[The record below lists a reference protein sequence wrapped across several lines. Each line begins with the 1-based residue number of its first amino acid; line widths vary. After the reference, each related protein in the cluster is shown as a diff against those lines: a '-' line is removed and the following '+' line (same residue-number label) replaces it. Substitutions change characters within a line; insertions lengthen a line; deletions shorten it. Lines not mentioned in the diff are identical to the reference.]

1 MKELRKKLISNRY
14 GELYGL
20 SKKMEKIKERYF
32 ERLNVFKRNS
42 FSYNKNI
49 LNLRY
54 GELYGLLDSM
64 RILDII
70 SYGEYCHL
78 IKELDS
84 IYDNTFNQNK
94 KVEVI
99 KMEKF
104 ERAMEIAIT
113 VTSENCDAPYDAL
126 VSKIF
131 IELNKNDLVEY
142 YDIITKLMCETR
154 NHLRISND
162 L

>member
-1 MKELRKKLISNRY
+1 MKELRKKPISNRYGKIY

-32 ERLNVFKRNS
+32 ELLNIFKRNS
-42 FSYNKNI
+42 LSYGKNI

-70 SYGEYCHL
+70 SYGEYCDL

-84 IYDNTFNQNK
+84 IYGNNFN
-94 KVEVI
+94 
-99 KMEKF
+99 
-104 ERAMEIAIT
+104 
-113 VTSENCDAPYDAL
+113 
-126 VSKIF
+126 
-131 IELNKNDLVEY
+131 
-142 YDIITKLMCETR
+142 
-154 NHLRISND
+154 
-162 L
+162 

>member
-70 SYGEYCHL
+70 SFDEYLFLINELDKIYDKNLL
-78 IKELDS
+78 IK
-84 IYDNTFNQNK
+84 
-94 KVEVI
+94 
-99 KMEKF
+99 
-104 ERAMEIAIT
+104 
-113 VTSENCDAPYDAL
+113 
-126 VSKIF
+126 
-131 IELNKNDLVEY
+131 
-142 YDIITKLMCETR
+142 
-154 NHLRISND
+154 
-162 L
+162 